1 MFDFFDKVH
10 GDVLFFPT
18 LAVINCPILELK
30 PIRMKMKRLVFGI
43 LACVTLM
50 AVSCEPNNTAEE
62 DQLYEQ
68 GVDKSQLVN
77 GDNRK

>member
-10 GDVLFFPT
+10 GDIFFFPT
-18 LAVINCPILELK
+18 LALINCPILELK

-68 GVDKSQLVN
+68 GVDKTKIPSTA
-77 GDNRK
+77 RK

>member
-1 MFDFFDKVH
+1 MFDFSDEMH
-10 GDVLFFPT
+10 RRMLFFPT

-30 PIRMKMKRLVFGI
+30 PIRMKMKRLIFGI

-50 AVSCEPNNTAEE
+50 AVSCEPNNTADE

-68 GVDKSQLVN
+68 GIDKKSVKL
-77 GDNRK
+77 K